1 MYVNEM
7 HHSTCNFFQEFLK
20 KDWMLKKI
28 TFSVPSDNP
37 GLLFQTFFSIKL
49 CFIILYSWSIT

>member
-1 MYVNEM
+1 MKCIIRHTTFSGN
-7 HHSTCNFFQEFLK
+7 FLK
-20 KDWMLKKI
+20 KGLAAKKDHF
-28 TFSVPSDNP
+28 FSAHDNP